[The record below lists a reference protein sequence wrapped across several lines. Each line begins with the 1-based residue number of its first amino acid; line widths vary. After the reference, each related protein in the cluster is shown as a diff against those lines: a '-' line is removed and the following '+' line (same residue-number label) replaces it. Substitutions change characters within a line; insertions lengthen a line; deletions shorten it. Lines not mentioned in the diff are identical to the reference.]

1 MSMLKSRFVAFSM
14 AMAAAIAIV
23 LQPVSARALDQVTL
37 RLAWIAGFG
46 GDQVPFFLGKSKGF
60 YKEQGIELTIV
71 DGRGAASNATL
82 LAQKSEQF
90 AVIDANVLALSVGSG
105 LPIRSI
111 GSFVQQAPF
120 NLIYGAKSGIKSF
133 ADLKGKTVGLQP
145 GEAMTAL
152 FSALLTAH
160 KVDPSSVRIVS
171 VTGANK
177 PQILYQGQADVVG
190 GYVTGEFF
198 RIKLGAPAG
207 FDVEQLLY
215 KDGGITTLNA
225 SVATHTDLIKENP
238 DLVKRFMAATVKSW
252 EYAKQHPEEAA
263 DETLKAAPKSNREF
277 LNETFGWVV
286 KLSQT
291 ESSTGKPM
299 GWTSEQDW
307 TSTLNL
313 LEKHVDLKNRQPASV
328 YFTNEFIPSR

>member
-1 MSMLKSRFVAFSM
+1 
-14 AMAAAIAIV
+14 
-23 LQPVSARALDQVTL
+23 
-37 RLAWIAGFG
+37 
-46 GDQVPFFLGKSKGF
+46 
-60 YKEQGIELTIV
+60 
-71 DGRGAASNATL
+71 
-82 LAQKSEQF
+82 
-90 AVIDANVLALSVGSG
+90 VLALSVGSG
-105 LPIRSI
+105 LPIRSV
-111 GSFVQQAPF
+111 GTFVQQAPF
-120 NLIYGAKSGIKSF
+120 DLIYGTNSGIKTF

-152 FSALLTAH
+152 FGALLAAN
-160 KVDPSSVRIVS
+160 KVDPSTVRIVP

-225 SVATHTDLIKENP
+225 SVATHTDLIKDNP
-238 DLVKRFMAATVKSW
+238 DLVKRFMAATVRSW
-252 EYAKQHPEEAA
+252 EYAKGHPEEAA
-263 DETLKAAPKSNREF
+263 DETIKAAPKSNRTF
-277 LNETFGWVV
+277 LLETFAWVV

-291 ESSTGKPM
+291 DKSAGKPL

-307 TSTLNL
+307 ASTLDL
-313 LEKHVDLKNRQPASV
+313 LEKYVDLKNRQPTPA
-328 YFTNEFIPSR
+328 YFTNEFIPAR

>member
-1 MSMLKSRFVAFSM
+1 MHKARFYAFSTVM
-14 AMAAAIAIV
+14 VTAIALV
-23 LQPVSARALDQVTL
+23 LQPAWGQPLDQVTL

-46 GDQVPFFLGKSKGF
+46 GDQTPFFLGNAKGF
-60 YKEQGIELTIV
+60 YKEQGIDLKIV
-71 DGRGAASNATL
+71 DGRGAASNATV

-90 AVIDANVLALSVGSG
+90 AVIDANVLALSIGNG
-105 LPIRSI
+105 LPIRSV
-111 GSFVQQAPF
+111 GTFVQQAPF
-120 NLIYGAKSGIKSF
+120 DLIYGTKSGIKSF

-152 FSALLTAH
+152 FGALLTTN
-160 KVDPSSVRIVS
+160 KVDPTTVRIVP

-207 FDVEQLLY
+207 FEVEQLLY
-215 KDGGITTLNA
+215 KDGGISTLNA
-225 SVATHTDLIKENP
+225 SVATHTDFIKDNP

-263 DETLKAAPKSNREF
+263 DETLKAAPKSNRTF
-277 LNETFGWVV
+277 LLETFAWVV

-291 ESSTGKPM
+291 EKSAGKPL

-307 TSTLNL
+307 ASTLDL
-313 LEKHVDLKNRQPASV
+313 LDRYVGLKNRQPETA
-328 YFTNEFIPSR
+328 YFTNEFIPAR

>member
-1 MSMLKSRFVAFSM
+1 MHKSRFVAFSTAM
-14 AMAAAIAIV
+14 VTAMAFL
-23 LQPVSARALDQVTL
+23 LQPVSAQPLDQVTL

-46 GDQVPFFLGKSKGF
+46 GDQVPFFLGYAKGF
-60 YKEQGIELTIV
+60 YKEQGIDLKIV

-105 LPIRSI
+105 LPIRSV
-111 GSFVQQAPF
+111 GTFVQQAPF
-120 NLIYGAKSGIKSF
+120 DLIYGTNSGIKTF

-152 FSALLTAH
+152 FGALLAAN
-160 KVDPSSVRIVS
+160 KVDPSTVRIVP

-225 SVATHTDLIKENP
+225 SVATHTDLIKDNP

-252 EYAKQHPEEAA
+252 EYAKGHPEEAA
-263 DETLKAAPKSNREF
+263 DETIKAAPKSNRTF
-277 LNETFGWVV
+277 LLETFAWVV

-291 ESSTGKPM
+291 DKSAGKPL

-307 TSTLNL
+307 ASTLDL
-313 LEKHVDLKNRQPASV
+313 LEKYVDLKNRQATPA
-328 YFTNEFIPSR
+328 YFTNEFIPPR

>member
-1 MSMLKSRFVAFSM
+1 MHKTRFVTFSTAVVT
-14 AMAAAIAIV
+14 AMAFL
-23 LQPVSARALDQVTL
+23 LQPVSAQPLDQVTL

-46 GDQVPFFLGKSKGF
+46 GDQVPFFLGNAKGF
-60 YKEQGIELTIV
+60 YNEQGIDLKIV

-90 AVIDANVLALSVGSG
+90 AVIDANVLALSVGNG

-111 GSFVQQAPF
+111 GTFVQQAPF
-120 NLIYGAKSGIKSF
+120 DLIYGTKSGIKSF
-133 ADLKGKTVGLQP
+133 ADLKGRTVGLQP

-152 FSALLTAH
+152 FSALLTAN
-160 KVDPSSVRIVS
+160 KIDPSTVRIVS

-177 PQILYQGQADVVG
+177 PQVLYQGQADAVG

-198 RIKLGAPAG
+198 RIKLGAPDG
-207 FDVEQLLY
+207 FEVQQLLY

-225 SVATHTDLIKENP
+225 SVATHTDLIKDNP

-252 EYAKQHPEEAA
+252 EYAKEHPEEAA
-263 DETLKAAPKSNREF
+263 DETLKAAPKSNRTF
-277 LNETFGWVV
+277 LLETFGWVV

-291 ESSTGKPM
+291 DKSAGKPL

-307 TSTLNL
+307 ASTLDL
-313 LEKHVDLKNRQPASV
+313 LEKYVDLKNRQPTSA
-328 YFTNEFIPSR
+328 YFTNEFIPAR